1 MSLILLV
8 DIWSV
13 ACIMAEMITGQ
24 VLFPGKDPIQH
35 VQLFLEV
42 VGTPDEETLNKMIS
56 KDVQIPLSP
65 LFSLLMDNRITLFA
79 IIFRAWISS
88 SQCLTNAGKTS
99 LLCFQEQEMTVS
111 YFKYFYSFSNF
122 LLNFGS
128 FWYLILLHPY

>member
-56 KDVQIPLSP
+56 KDVQIP
-65 LFSLLMDNRITLFA
+65 
-79 IIFRAWISS
+79 
-88 SQCLTNAGKTS
+88 
-99 LLCFQEQEMTVS
+99 
-111 YFKYFYSFSNF
+111 
-122 LLNFGS
+122 
-128 FWYLILLHPY
+128 